1 LRLVHHSA
9 EAVKNSALRVAVAAL
24 VVSFAGCG
32 AGTSHGPLSWSATP
46 QVFQQ
51 RDLPSDRI
59 LLGQIH
65 NASKRTLRIPAST
78 IRIRDAKGH
87 VLESSAGFVASYAHG
102 LFGAF
107 QQPSAQPVR
116 ELLRLGRLAIL
127 QPGATSPLFA
137 AWRLPANAREP
148 VSIDYGNGKLPVP
161 TATRPTAP

>member
-1 LRLVHHSA
+1 LRLGA
-9 EAVKNSALRVAVAAL
+9 PRVAAVALAL
-24 VVSFAGCG
+24 SFTAAGCG
-32 AGTSHGPLSWSATP
+32 GGSAAHGPLSWSARP

-65 NASKRTLRIPAST
+65 NMSKRTLRILAT
-78 IRIRDAKGH
+78 TLRIRDAKGH
-87 VLESSAGFVASYAHG
+87 VLESSAGFTASYAHG

-116 ELLRLGRLAIL
+116 ELLRLGRLVIL

-137 AWRLPANAREP
+137 AWRLSANAREP
-148 VSIDYGNGKLPVP
+148 VSIDYGNGTLAVP

>member
-1 LRLVHHSA
+1 LVHHSA
-9 EAVKNSALRVAVAAL
+9 EALKNSAPRVALAAL
-24 VVSFAGCG
+24 VLSLAGAGCG
-32 AGTSHGPLSWSATP
+32 ARTARGPLSWSATP

-65 NASKRTLRIPAST
+65 NASKRTLRILAT
-78 IRIRDAKGH
+78 TLRIRDAKGH

-116 ELLRLGRLAIL
+116 ELLRLGRLVIL

-137 AWRLPANAREP
+137 AWRLPANAHEP
-148 VSIDYGNGKLPVP
+148 VSIDYGNGKLAVP

>member
-1 LRLVHHSA
+1 LRL
-9 EAVKNSALRVAVAAL
+9 SALLVAVAAL
-24 VVSFAGCG
+24 AVSFTVAGCG
-32 AGTSHGPLSWSATP
+32 ASTAYGPLSWSAKP

-59 LLGQIH
+59 LVGQIH
-65 NASKRTLRIPAST
+65 NASKRTLRIMAT
-78 IRIRDAKGH
+78 TLRIRDAKGH
-87 VLESSAGFVASYAHG
+87 VLESSAGFIASYAHG

-116 ELLRLGRLAIL
+116 ELLRLGRLVIL

-137 AWRLPANAREP
+137 AWRLPGNAREP
-148 VSIDYGNGKLPVP
+148 VSIDYGNGKLAVP